1 MNSKT
6 EMKRS
11 FKRAILKLKN
21 GSASSEEIAEE
32 MVEAVEKFV
41 LAIGSNQKSA

>member
-1 MNSKT
+1 MNSKN
-6 EMKRS
+6 EMKLS

-32 MVEAVEKFV
+32 MVDAVEKYV
-41 LAIGSNQKSA
+41 MESQTRQSA